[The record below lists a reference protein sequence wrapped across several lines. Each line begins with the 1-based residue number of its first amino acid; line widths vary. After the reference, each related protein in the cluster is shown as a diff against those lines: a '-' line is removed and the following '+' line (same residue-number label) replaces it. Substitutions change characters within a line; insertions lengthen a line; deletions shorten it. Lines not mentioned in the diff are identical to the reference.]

1 MAAAAV
7 LDLNVLYAV
16 IIGGSILGGIGRQM
30 LPFIRKL
37 AIAEQSDQPPTSV
50 KYNHRYTFTTVFA
63 VIISG
68 VVSMTLFP
76 QILATVP
83 TATTTPLVS
92 VFITS
97 FLMAWGSTDLFA
109 NVASGRGPPPVPSA
123 TDKVA

>member
-37 AIAEQSDQPPTSV
+37 AIAEEQSDQPSSLV

-63 VIISG
+63 VIIAG

-76 QILATVP
+76 QILANIP
-83 TATTTPLVS
+83 TASTPLVS

-109 NVASGRGPPPVPSA
+109 NVASGRGPPPVPPAASN
-123 TDKVA
+123 